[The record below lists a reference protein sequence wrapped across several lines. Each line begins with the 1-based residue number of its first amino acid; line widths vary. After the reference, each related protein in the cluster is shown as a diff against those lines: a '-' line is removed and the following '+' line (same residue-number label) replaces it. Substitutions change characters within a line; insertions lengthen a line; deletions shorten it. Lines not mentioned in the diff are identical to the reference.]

1 MQLHNILTKK
11 NEKQVLLFYSEN
23 KLRSSYIIIR
33 TKFYLHQTFDV
44 LQDKLKFSWKFIE
57 WAHNYRFPASPR
69 FSQLRCIP
77 LIQSILIMFTIPRLS
92 HHCTADEFVTV
103 NVPDSASK
111 PGIII
116 ASSLE
121 EHVVGW
127 TRYHF
132 SSSLLLQ
139 TNEPET
145 SEHITNTKHKGC
157 KGYWWLDTKLTSL
170 VVCIP
175 WLWDGVTCRGSP
187 DSVDHKTDWKP
198 IILKIKL
205 EQNSF
210 CADLSPLAPAS
221 LQRGTF
227 SVEA

>member
-1 MQLHNILTKK
+1 MSTQL
-11 NEKQVLLFYSEN
+11 Q
-23 KLRSSYIIIR
+23 
-33 TKFYLHQTFDV
+33 
-44 LQDKLKFSWKFIE
+44 
-57 WAHNYRFPASPR
+57 
-69 FSQLRCIP
+69 IP
-77 LIQSILIMFTIPRLS
+77 SIYSILPAQMYSPATKHIDNVYISPAS

-145 SEHITNTKHKGC
+145 
-157 KGYWWLDTKLTSL
+157 L
-170 VVCIP
+170 
-175 WLWDGVTCRGSP
+175 
-187 DSVDHKTDWKP
+187 
-198 IILKIKL
+198 
-205 EQNSF
+205 
-210 CADLSPLAPAS
+210 
-221 LQRGTF
+221 
-227 SVEA
+227 